1 MLSPADVL
9 VFTVVLKSAPGDK
22 HLPEL
27 GGEGLEVHVIEEEGQ
42 LRYIGTQVP
51 VLSNLPRRF
60 TIQREERGRLVVHVS
75 TRADDACGTNY
86 EGTDTPIE
94 WDDDDDDDTTEDVRY
109 IIDAAEKTDRE
120 RAEML
125 DSYG

>member
-9 VFTVVLKSAPGDK
+9 AFTVVLKSSPGDE

-27 GGEGLEVHVIEEEGQ
+27 GGEGLEVHVMEEEGL
-42 LRYIGTQVP
+42 LRYDGTQVP
-51 VLSNLPRRF
+51 VLSNLPRRLTF
-60 TIQREERGRLVVHVS
+60 QREEGGRLVVHVS